1 MANTSHRRIG
11 RPKLP
16 PEVAGPFKDDSIRL
30 SVDAYALPLV
40 SQGNV
45 AEAKEDSCVLGL
57 DEGTDE
63 ENRKP
68 LGEDEKV
75 AGNSRSKSSRK

>member
-1 MANTSHRRIG
+1 MD
-11 RPKLP
+11 P
-16 PEVAGPFKDDSIRL
+16 
-30 SVDAYALPLV
+30 YALPLV
-40 SQGNV
+40 SPGNV
-45 AEAKEDSCVLGL
+45 AEAKEDSCSLGL

-75 AGNSRSKSSRK
+75 AGNSRSKSSGNTEEEKRTESNKEGKLAERYG